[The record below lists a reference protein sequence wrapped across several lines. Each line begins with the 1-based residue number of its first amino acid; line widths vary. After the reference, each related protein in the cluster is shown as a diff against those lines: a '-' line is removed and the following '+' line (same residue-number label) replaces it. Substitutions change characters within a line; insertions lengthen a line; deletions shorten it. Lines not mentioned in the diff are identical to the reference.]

1 MLWSQLQRSKAPHSA
16 GLRPPHH
23 TASLTAMPPANAWKP
38 LLALEFTGKALVNLS
53 SEAEKPLLWINKMF
67 GTVVVGV
74 GIAGLA
80 RIRDLM
86 NPMPSSPSEHLKLL
100 GFVSRRSFGNINEAK
115 QISLE
120 DALRNKEIH
129 AAFISTENRSHE
141 ETIRMFLEAGKHVLV
156 EYPMALSAK
165 AAHELWEM
173 AEQKGKVLHV
183 EHIELLTEEYK
194 LLKKEVA
201 GKDLVKGTLHF
212 TGSVLDEN
220 KTGFPAFSGIARLT
234 WLIDLFGDLTVT
246 SATREK
252 QKDKNY
258 SRMTVHFQ
266 TANKK
271 MAKPRSSAPSEAQR
285 SSPQSE
291 AGRAS
296 QLNGCKSFSARSR
309 LMRFRLA

>member
-1 MLWSQLQRSKAPHSA
+1 
-16 GLRPPHH
+16 
-23 TASLTAMPPANAWKP
+23 
-38 LLALEFTGKALVNLS
+38 
-53 SEAEKPLLWINKMF
+53 MF

-120 DALRNKEIH
+120 DALQNKDIH

-173 AEQKGKVLHV
+173 AEQKGNTFILKSVSS
-183 EHIELLTEEYK
+183 LT
-194 LLKKEVA
+194 
-201 GKDLVKGTLHF
+201 
-212 TGSVLDEN
+212 
-220 KTGFPAFSGIARLT
+220 
-234 WLIDLFGDLTVT
+234 
-246 SATREK
+246 
-252 QKDKNY
+252 
-258 SRMTVHFQ
+258 
-266 TANKK
+266 
-271 MAKPRSSAPSEAQR
+271 
-285 SSPQSE
+285 
-291 AGRAS
+291 
-296 QLNGCKSFSARSR
+296 
-309 LMRFRLA
+309 